1 MEAQIEPIVFQEEIM
16 IPVQFVNGSY
26 AVNQE
31 LISTVKL
38 AVAALGLMTVE
49 DLKAVPQE
57 QISALFTL

>member
-1 MEAQIEPIVFQEEIM
+1 M
-16 IPVQFVNGSY
+16 IPVQFVNGCY
-26 AVNQE
+26 AVNQD

-38 AVAALGLMTVE
+38 AVAALGLLTVE